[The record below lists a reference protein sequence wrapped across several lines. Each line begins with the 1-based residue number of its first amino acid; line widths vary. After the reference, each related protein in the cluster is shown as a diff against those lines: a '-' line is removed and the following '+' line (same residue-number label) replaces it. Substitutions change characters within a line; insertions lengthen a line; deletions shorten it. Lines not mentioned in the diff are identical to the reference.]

1 MTRYPRPGG
10 GGVGGAGG
18 GIGRAASRSDTLLF
32 LGCLVLSVGAIALP
46 DRWSLT
52 LAEKLRNTALAPV
65 LWLQERAVEGRTSRA
80 RFVAMQA
87 ERDSVGY
94 AAQTLAEVTAENE
107 RLRALL
113 GLRARVRWA
122 TIPAEVLHQTVP
134 TDGRTLLL
142 SAGRAA
148 GVPPDVP
155 VIAPEGLVGLVVSA
169 GRLTSVAMTWAHP
182 DFRVSASTENGSVLG
197 IVAPSGNT
205 GASDAFLEFRGVA
218 FRDTVETGTLV
229 VTSGL
234 GGVYP
239 RGIPIGRVAGVRKE
253 ELGWERVYR
262 LAPLVNPGRL
272 MHVLILRRSGS
283 AAEGQGVNPE
293 GFR

>member
-1 MTRYPRPGG
+1 MARPRPSGSWLAPG
-10 GGVGGAGG
+10 RGG
-18 GIGRAASRSDTLLF
+18 GIGGPATRSDTLLF
-32 LGCLVLSVGAIALP
+32 VVCLVLSVGAIAMP
-46 DRWSLT
+46 DELSGA
-52 LAEKLRNTALAPV
+52 LAERLRNTALAPM
-65 LWLQERAVEGRTSRA
+65 LWLQQRAVEGRTSRA
-80 RFVAMQA
+80 RFAAMQA
-87 ERDSVGY
+87 ERDSVAF
-94 AAQTLAEVTAENE
+94 AAQTLAEVSAENE

-113 GLRARVRWA
+113 GLRARAGAA

-134 TDGRTLLL
+134 TDGRTLIL

-182 DFRVSASTENGSVLG
+182 DFRVSASTETGEVLG
-197 IVAPSGNT
+197 IVAPSPT
-205 GASDAFLEFRGVA
+205 VEASSAFLEFRGVA
-218 FRDTVETGTLV
+218 FRDTVVAGTLV

-272 MHVLILRRSGS
+272 MHVLILTEKRAGL
-283 AAEGQGVNPE
+283 APQA
-293 GFR
+293 FR